1 MAGYLFEYASA
12 AKSPARMSRLVLHLL
27 VRFSVLKQLFA
38 VSKMMTDAPT
48 DIDGVFALKRQNFA
62 KERFYSVVHSP
73 PPPFGPASSPF
84 DLQPAGEGVRQAITI
99 NVSSVD

>member
-73 PPPFGPASSPF
+73 PPRLALPAARSISS
-84 DLQPAGEGVRQAITI
+84 QPVKASGRP
-99 NVSSVD
+99 SR